1 MANRS
6 VKGQQGESKIRK
18 ANPKSERSVQG
29 QKSQSKVSKVLVR
42 SRSEKLDQVTPRL
55 SQSKVSK
62 VLVRLRSE
70 KLDQVSPRSARSI
83 QGQEMPVKVSL
94 CHNFNKSKD

>member
-29 QKSQSKVSKVLVR
+29 KKSQSKVSKVFVR
-42 SRSEKLDQVTPRL
+42 SRSER
-55 SQSKVSK
+55 
-62 VLVRLRSE
+62 
-70 KLDQVSPRSARSI
+70 LDQVSPRSARSI

-94 CHNFNKSKD
+94 CHNFNKSRDGPTWSGIELLRAAKKY

>member
-29 QKSQSKVSKVLVR
+29 QKSQF
-42 SRSEKLDQVTPRL
+42 
-55 SQSKVSK
+55 KVSK

-70 KLDQVSPRSARSI
+70 KLDKVSPRSARSI